1 MQFQCDVESVWCVV
15 TSIGSDR
22 VQQFKF
28 VIFALCFH
36 ASTDKWEENKQQ
48 TQLFFLSE
56 LITIFEYFQHEIDN
70 TIDCV
75 RQWINQKIN

>member
-48 TQLFFLSE
+48 NAIVFSLRTNYNIRIFSTRNWQHNWLRQAMNKSE
-56 LITIFEYFQHEIDN
+56 N
-70 TIDCV
+70 
-75 RQWINQKIN
+75 